1 MHRLIVFLILMVF
14 GTGSLL
20 ANEIVGLRS
29 TVQKDKTRMVF
40 DLKDKP
46 TYKVSKIAPYQVA
59 LDISDIP
66 SSAPL
71 PRITG
76 QALGEMVDEVQITR
90 ISGGARYLFIL
101 KWNLDPVNG
110 SLAPQGKYKNY
121 RVYLDF
127 LASRISGAP
136 RGTGDLPQ
144 EKDRKGTALGK
155 ISSHPRDILEGKSR
169 EVDQIRVLTPEDA
182 QRHQEEVRRNN
193 LRQMERIEAE
203 KKALAEAEAKKK
215 ALAEAEAKKKA
226 LAEAEAKKKALA
238 EAEAKKKALAEAETK
253 KKALAEAEAK
263 KKALAEADAK
273 KKADAEKKALTGKND
288 QNRNDKQCLKNSAVI
303 IAIDPGHGGK
313 DPGAIG
319 DKKVYE
325 KNVTLAISRALYRKI
340 NASSGMRAILTR
352 TGDHF
357 VELDRRSEIARV
369 KNADILISIHADAA
383 TNKKAKGA
391 SVLVLNNDRAGREN
405 RKVVNSSGKQDSLL
419 GGASEV
425 LEETAAN
432 GENNQYIKN
441 MIIDLTSGKSRDT
454 GYDLANR
461 IISRMSGF
469 VQMHK
474 LRPDERSLAVLK
486 APDIPSILV
495 ETGFISNPK
504 EAALLKNTKY
514 QEQIAEAIY
523 QALRD
528 HLSDPRYKVHKC
540 R

>member
-90 ISGGARYLFIL
+90 ISGGARYLFTL

-203 KKALAEAEAKKK
+203 
-215 ALAEAEAKKKA
+215 
-226 LAEAEAKKKALA
+226 
-238 EAEAKKKALAEAETK
+238 

>member
-136 RGTGDLPQ
+136 RGTGDLPR
-144 EKDRKGTALGK
+144 EKDKKGTAQGK

-215 ALAEAEAKKKA
+215 ALAEAET
-226 LAEAEAKKKALA
+226 
-238 EAEAKKKALAEAETK
+238 KKKALAEAETK

-319 DKKVYE
+319 DGKVYE

-340 NASSGMRAILTR
+340 NASSGMQAILTR

-474 LRPDERSLAVLK
+474 SRPDERSLAVLK